1 MNMNK
6 VVLGLIVAL
15 LINLEA
21 NAQRG
26 GFKPRMFV
34 GPSLGAM
41 NYIGDLDDDFYPKFT
56 KLGGG
61 GEFRVQFN
69 THISARA
76 FAAFGR
82 IGAKDGKN
90 TDQVR
95 KARNLSF
102 RSDVFEFSAQLMYDF
117 FASTRKYR
125 YRPMYNPF
133 VFAGVGV
140 YHFNPKAKYDGKWYA
155 LQPLGTE
162 GQNIPGSKIKPY
174 SLTQICIPFG
184 AGLRVK
190 ITNNIDLNFEMG
202 FRYLFT
208 DYLDD
213 VSTKEAADPFLIKQY
228 AGANGDVAFALAN
241 RANEGSPDQLIS
253 EQYQWFTT
261 GQQRGDPT
269 DRDWYSYTGVTLS
282 YYLDWVRCPKFK

>member
-1 MNMNK
+1 MNK
-6 VVLGLIVAL
+6 IIVGLLFSL
-15 LINLEA
+15 LLSFQA

-61 GEFRVQFN
+61 GEFRLQFN
-69 THISARA
+69 SHLSTRA

-90 TDQVR
+90 TDVVR

-102 RSDVFEFSAQLMYDF
+102 RSDVFEFNLHLMYDF

-140 YHFNPKAKYDGKWYA
+140 YHFNPKAQYSGKWYA

-162 GQNIPGSKIKPY
+162 GQNIPGSGVKPY
-174 SLTQICIPFG
+174 SLTQICVPFG
-184 AGLRVK
+184 AGVRVK
-190 ITNNIDLNFEMG
+190 LTKSVDLNFEMG

-213 VSTKEAADPFLIKQY
+213 VSTKSAADPVLVAQN
-228 AGANGDVAFALAN
+228 AGSQSDIAFALAN
-241 RANEGSPDQLIS
+241 RANEGDPNQLTS
-253 EQYQWFTT
+253 VEYAWFAA